1 MFSNLAKATAIAH
14 AIQGLVKYHG
24 LKDAR
29 RRIPYHDSISVC
41 VEELTTKATIEFDTQ
56 YSEDMIEING
66 QPGTSTE
73 VARVLAVISP
83 LRSLASEKACFKLSS
98 ENSLS
103 QGKGLGFS
111 ASAFAAIAKS
121 SSAALE
127 LEIKAD
133 RLSEIARLG
142 AGSASR
148 SLVGGFSIWY
158 ANKTGRSYAKQLS
171 PSQNLRLSMAIVP
184 IPSHVRTDLAHEESV
199 TSPFFTARLKEVKKT
214 LRQMLD
220 AIKSGRLDEVGRLA
234 EAESLSLH
242 AVTMTGK
249 GGLVL
254 MSQETLSIIQAVVSM
269 REIGGIPA
277 WYSLDTGPSVYV
289 NTNPEFIDIVC
300 DELRKYTEFDV
311 LKSDVGGPARIID
324 DHLF

>member
-1 MFSNLAKATAIAH
+1 MAKATAIAH

-24 LKDAR
+24 LKDAT

-56 YSEDMIEING
+56 YSEDFVEINREPGNSIEI
-66 QPGTSTE
+66 
-73 VARVLAVISP
+73 ARVLAVISP
-83 LRSLASEKACFKLSS
+83 LRALATEKACFKLSS

-111 ASAFAAIAKS
+111 ASAFAAIAKA
-121 SSAALE
+121 SSAALK
-127 LEIKAD
+127 LGIKPD

-158 ANKTGRSYAKQLS
+158 ANKKGRSFAEQLA
-171 PSQNLRLSMAIVP
+171 PGQNLRLAMAIVP
-184 IPSHVRTDLAHEESV
+184 IPFNVRTDRAHEESV
-199 TSPFFTARLKEVKKT
+199 KSPFFAARLKEVKGT
-214 LRQMLD
+214 LPQMLE
-220 AIKSGRLDEVGRLA
+220 AIGSGRLDEVGRLA

-242 AVTMTGK
+242 AVTMTGMS
-249 GGLVL
+249 GLVL
-254 MSQETLSIIQAVVSM
+254 MSQETISIIQAIVSM
-269 REIGGIPA
+269 RETEGIPV

-289 NTNPEFIDIVC
+289 NTNPEFINLVC
-300 DELRKYTEFDV
+300 DELRKYTDFEV
-311 LKSDVGGPARIID
+311 LKSNVGGPARIID

>member
-1 MFSNLAKATAIAH
+1 MAKASAIAH

-24 LKDAR
+24 LKDAT

-56 YSEDMIEING
+56 YSEDIVEING

-83 LRSLASEKACFKLSS
+83 LRSLSKEKACFKLSS

-103 QGKGLGFS
+103 EGKGLGFS

-127 LEIKAD
+127 LEIEVE

-158 ANKTGRSYAKQLS
+158 ANKKGRSFAQQLS
-171 PSQNLRLSMAIVP
+171 PGQNLRLVMAIVP
-184 IPSHVRTDLAHEESV
+184 IPSNVRTDLAHEESV
-199 TSPFFTARLKEVKKT
+199 TSPFFAARLKEVEKT
-214 LRQMLD
+214 LPQMLD
-220 AIKSGRLDEVGRLA
+220 AIESGRLDEVGRLT

-249 GGLVL
+249 SGIVL
-254 MSQETLSIIQAVVSM
+254 MSQETVSIIQAIVSM
-269 REIGGIPA
+269 RETEGIPV

-289 NTNPEFIDIVC
+289 NTNPEFISLVC
-300 DELRKYTEFDV
+300 DELRKHTDFEV
-311 LKSDVGGPARIID
+311 LKSNIGGPARVID